1 MGASVANEGV
11 CRYGP
16 EWAYFR
22 PSQLRALTST
32 VWRTN
37 EQGVDPM
44 PPMARGTLPWVR
56 AGIGLLRNPTEFF
69 SARRRALGDTF
80 VVDAFGF
87 RLFCVFSAEGVRSLY
102 ALPEERASFGLA
114 TYTLIKHKAPPELLA
129 GIRNTP
135 HRLFGNQEVERYLD
149 ALDDAVRHEVDALGA
164 RGEVEVFAEMRRL
177 GHRLG
182 FASWAGAE
190 AASSR
195 HLDRLIPLFDRLDSS
210 ESFVR
215 PAQAFVTFAT
225 RQARER
231 HAMHGIETIIAG
243 IWAERQRSG
252 MMQPDFLDQIY
263 ASFADVAPPE
273 RDIRVARDIIVL
285 HMGSQ
290 SNLYA
295 ALAWTFIN
303 VLQHPHHLR
312 RIVDGDDALLEQC
325 ANESIRMAQRSITL
339 RQVIKPVEIDDGR
352 RTYRVG
358 PGVMVTTMLS
368 VNNNSAAP
376 GLEAFDPRHY
386 QGRRLSPE
394 IELPAKE
401 LVSTFGHGSHSC
413 PAQRFAI
420 SAIRISIRRL
430 LEHYEFTPRFT
441 RADPSPR
448 QLGAVARAA
457 RPCVVAYRPRGS

>member
-1 MGASVANEGV
+1 
-11 CRYGP
+11 
-16 EWAYFR
+16 
-22 PSQLRALTST
+22 
-32 VWRTN
+32 
-37 EQGVDPM
+37 M
-44 PPMARGTLPWVR
+44 PPVARGAVPWVR
-56 AGIGLLRNPTEFF
+56 AGLAMLRNPTEFF
-69 SARRRALGDTF
+69 AACRRELGDTF

-87 RLFCVFSAEGVRSLY
+87 RLFCVFSAAGVRSLY

-114 TYTLIKHKAPPELLA
+114 TYTLIKHKAPPELFA
-129 GIRNTP
+129 AIRNTP

-149 ALDDAVRHEVDALGA
+149 ALEDAVTCEVEALGA

-190 AASSR
+190 AASPR

-225 RQARER
+225 RKARER
-231 HAMHGIETIIAG
+231 KAMHGIETIIAD
-243 IWAERQRSG
+243 IWAERQRAG
-252 MMQPDFLDQIY
+252 RTQHDFLEQIY
-263 ASFADVAPPE
+263 ASFADVPAPQ
-273 RDIRVARDIIVL
+273 RDVNAARDIIVL

-303 VLQHPHHLR
+303 VLQHPDLLR
-312 RIVDGDDALLEQC
+312 RIVDGDDPLLEQC

-339 RQVIKPVEIDDGR
+339 RQVVKPVDFDDGWG
-352 RTYRVG
+352 TYRIG
-358 PGVMVTTMLS
+358 PGVMITTMLS
-368 VNNNSAAP
+368 VNNTSAAP
-376 GLEAFDPRHY
+376 GLERFDPMHY
-386 QGRRLSPE
+386 RGRRLASSV
-394 IELPAKE
+394 ELPAKE

-430 LEHYEFTPRFT
+430 LEHYEFTPQFSH
-441 RADPSPR
+441 AEPLPR
-448 QLGAVARAA
+448 QIGAVARAA
-457 RPCVVAYRPRGS
+457 RPCIVAYRPRVS